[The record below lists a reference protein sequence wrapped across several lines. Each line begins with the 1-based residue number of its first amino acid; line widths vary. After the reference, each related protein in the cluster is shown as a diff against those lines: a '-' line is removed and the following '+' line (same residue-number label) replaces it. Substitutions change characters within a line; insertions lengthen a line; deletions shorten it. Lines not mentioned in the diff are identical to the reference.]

1 MTISLRS
8 DASRAVVML
17 DGVDRVAF
25 NEDGSLE
32 LLTPAANPTG
42 NKVMTV
48 SQMPFTKEYVSGV
61 ISRTAGALTLLPH
74 GFGSTPK
81 SVQLYLLCVVADL
94 GWDVG
99 DEVDLAT
106 VDYSSGASEMRN
118 ATFSKSAAG
127 IKVKVTANAN
137 GFVIVHAST
146 GGAVSVIPSN
156 TNWEL
161 RLRAWA

>member
-1 MTISLRS
+1 MSIGFRNESNRS
-8 DASRAVVML
+8 IVML

-25 NEDGSLE
+25 NEDGSIE

-61 ISRTAGALTLLPH
+61 IPRTAGALTPLSH
-74 GFGSTPK
+74 GFGSPPK
-81 SVQLYLLCVVADL
+81 SVQLYLLCVVADA
-94 GWDVG
+94 GWVVG
-99 DEVDLAT
+99 DEVDIAT
-106 VDYSSGASEMRN
+106 ADYSASTSEMRN
-118 ATFSKSAAG
+118 AAFSKSAAE

-137 GFVIVHAST
+137 GFVITHAST
-146 GGAVSVIPSN
+146 GGAVSIPPAN